1 MHSGSSK
8 KRSSTLERVITFALL
23 AVVVGAFGHFV
34 VSQIRLERYIN
45 ESRQL
50 TEAVRAKQG
59 PGEVFEPNYVT
70 VRFGSSSWSGVRGG
84 RLVPK

>member
-1 MHSGSSK
+1 MNGET
-8 KRSSTLERVITFALL
+8 KRTSPLKRIITFTLL

-34 VSQIRLERYIN
+34 VSQIRLERYIE

-50 TEAVRAKQG
+50 TEAVRAQQG
-59 PGEVFEPNYVT
+59 PDEVFEPHYET